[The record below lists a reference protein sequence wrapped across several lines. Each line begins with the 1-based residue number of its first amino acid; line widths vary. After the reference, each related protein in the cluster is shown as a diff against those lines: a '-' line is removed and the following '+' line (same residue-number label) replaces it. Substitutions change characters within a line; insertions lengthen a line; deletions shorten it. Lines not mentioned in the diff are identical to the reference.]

1 MNSMHNV
8 WKKRF
13 EHYINE
19 VQKYM
24 QFIFTGHIAIV
35 LVFIIGA
42 GGYQYSEWLKVA
54 PADFPAEWLVAVIVG
69 LILAFSRPTTLLRE
83 PDQVYLLPLETKMPA
98 YFKKAIKW
106 TFCSQL
112 LLPVIAYIVA
122 IPLLKAVTDLTGMQI
137 WIGLGFIVV
146 LKYFNVTIEFNYR
159 YANRGQAIT
168 VDRITRALLAILA
181 IQTVLTTGLAIA
193 AIYIILFI
201 AYDMALKK
209 RVAGQPV
216 PYEHFVS
223 LEQNRMMRF
232 YRFANYFTDVPHLRG
247 SIRRRA
253 WLDSVYKWIPFS
265 KNSTQTYLVLR
276 TFIRTDDHFYLWV
289 RLTAIAAVIAA
300 FVDIPLVT
308 WGVVAALAFATT
320 LQLKY
325 ALLSN
330 GEFRMDMLYPIG
342 DNQRKLAVD
351 KLLRIVSVVQAVIVM
366 LCAITQPY
374 FYVIPIIMV
383 AVSEL
388 TLRLS
393 KGASEHSF

>member
-1 MNSMHNV
+1 MNNMHNV
-8 WKKRF
+8 WQSRF

-24 QFIFTGHIAIV
+24 RFIFTGHIAIV

-54 PADFPAEWLVAVIVG
+54 PADFPAEWLVAVVVG
-69 LILAFSRPTTLLRE
+69 VILAFSRPTTLIRE

-106 TFCSQL
+106 TFGSQL
-112 LLPVIAYIVA
+112 LLPVVAYIVA
-122 IPLLKAVTDLTGMQI
+122 IPLLKAVTDLTGTQI
-137 WIGLGFIVV
+137 WVGLGFLVV
-146 LKYFNVTIEFNYR
+146 LKYFNVTIEFHYR
-159 YANRGQAIT
+159 YANRGQAIA
-168 VDRITRALLAILA
+168 VDRITRALLAVLA
-181 IQTVLTTGLAIA
+181 IQTVLTNGLAIA
-193 AIYIILFI
+193 AIYVILFI

-253 WLDSVYKWIPFS
+253 WLDIVYKWIPFN
-265 KNSTQTYLVLR
+265 KKSTQTYLVFR

-289 RLTAIAAVIAA
+289 RLTIIAAVIGA
-300 FVDIPLVT
+300 FVDIYVVT
-308 WGVVAALAFATT
+308 WIVVAALAFATT

-330 GEFRMDMLYPIG
+330 SEFRMDMLYPIG
-342 DNQRKLAVD
+342 DNQRKEAVD
-351 KLLRIVSVVQAVIVM
+351 KLLRMGSVVQAVIVM
-366 LCAITQPY
+366 LCAIMQPY
-374 FYVIPIIMV
+374 FYAIPIIMV
-383 AVSEL
+383 VVSEL

-393 KGASEHSF
+393 KK